1 VEEGTVQTRK
11 GREERKNAT
20 KLFGLQPIA
29 TCFLTSKSYN
39 RDMAQRHA
47 PANVPPHQVSPMVVV
62 SDVHVSEQIAQP
74 QPPLLDVAQQPVSGE
89 QWQFFFCLLYHCS
102 FKIVLAFVCSTCS
115 VFPYCCWLW
124 FPHSHLNSFVSTPHY
139 LGLLI
144 CFGCISRSPR
154 VYRIFFY

>member
-1 VEEGTVQTRK
+1 MEEGTVQTSK

-47 PANVPPHQVSPMVVV
+47 PADVPPQQVSPMVVV

-74 QPPLLDVAQQPVSGE
+74 QPPLLDVAQQPVPGE
-89 QWQFFFCLLYHCS
+89 QWQFVF
-102 FKIVLAFVCSTCS
+102 VFVCYIT
-115 VFPYCCWLW
+115 V
-124 FPHSHLNSFVSTPHY
+124 VS
-139 LGLLI
+139 
-144 CFGCISRSPR
+144 R
-154 VYRIFFY
+154 